1 MSGDLISREALLTE
15 LNDEGSPYTIGI
27 TIDPNDT
34 PKDIVDKTLKAYRTV
49 LIQMVNDLP
58 IAYDVEKVTEKLE
71 ALIRKNNNPIRTGCE
86 GVDCLS
92 NDCINCFIL
101 QSIEIAECGGKDE
114 PN

>member
-34 PKDIVDKTLKAYRTV
+34 PKNIVDKTLKAYRTV
-49 LIQMVNDLP
+49 LIRMVNDLP
-58 IAYDVEKVTEKLE
+58 IAYDVDGVLDKLDE
-71 ALIRKNNNPIRTGCE
+71 AYNNSTLGNYH
-86 GVDCLS
+86 
-92 NDCINCFIL
+92 
-101 QSIEIAECGGKDE
+101 EIVRGGGKDE